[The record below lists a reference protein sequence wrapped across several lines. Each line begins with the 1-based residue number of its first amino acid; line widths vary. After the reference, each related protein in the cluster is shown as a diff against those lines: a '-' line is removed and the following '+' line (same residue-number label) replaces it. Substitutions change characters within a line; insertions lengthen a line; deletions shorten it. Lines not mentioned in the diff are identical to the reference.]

1 MSFVHLH
8 CHSEYSLLDG
18 LARIPQMVARAKEL
32 GQPALALTDHGV
44 MYGAIEFWQAA
55 TDAGIKPIIGME
67 SYLARG
73 KMSDRLPGEEAKP
86 YHLLLLAKDMTG
98 YKNLLQLASLAQ
110 LQGFYYKPRVDK
122 ETLAA
127 HSAGLICTTGC
138 LAAEIPRLLT
148 DDRQPEKA
156 RREIG
161 WYYDVFG
168 PENFFFELQD
178 HGLTELHEL
187 NKSLAALQPHF
198 NARFLATNDTHY
210 VTPDEAKPHDVLL
223 CIQTSKLVTDP
234 NRMRM
239 SDGSYYLKSRAE
251 MEAMFGQFP
260 GALDNTLLVA
270 EMCDLNLK
278 TKGYHLPHFPVPEGH
293 TPQTYLRQLCE
304 AGLVERYGSRAS
316 EPEVRQRLEYELE
329 VIHKMGF
336 DAYFL
341 IVWDLCRFARSRDI
355 WWNVRGSGASS
366 IVAYSSGITNLDP
379 LRNSLIFERFLNPG
393 RISMPDIDLDY
404 PDDRRAEMIEYTVQK
419 YGHEN
424 VAQIIT
430 FGTLGARAAIRDIG
444 RAMDIPLGEVDR
456 VAKLV
461 PSGPKVKLKDAFD
474 SPEFKDLYDS
484 QDYIRQLI
492 DTAGQ
497 LEGVNRH
504 ASTHAA
510 GVVIS
515 DQPLVN
521 YVPLHRPTKGADD
534 SALGIVTQFP
544 MEIIEKIGL
553 LKVDFLGLATLTIMR
568 RACELIERRHGRKL
582 ELASIPYLRRH
593 DDPAADADVRPLFEL
608 LSSGHVDGIFQV
620 ESEGMRNVLTSMK
633 PTEFEHIIAVVALYR
648 PGPMDYIPSF
658 VKRMHGEEPVAYHHP
673 DLAPI
678 LGETFGIIVY
688 QEQIIQIATKL
699 AGYSPGEADQIRKAV
714 GKKKQE
720 EIARHRQQF
729 IAGCLKNG
737 YTAAVAEAVYGDIE
751 FFANY
756 GFNKA
761 HAADYAMITCQTAY
775 LKAHYPVEYM
785 TALLSVARDDT
796 AKVALYAADARRMGL
811 TVLPPDV
818 NYSGLDFTIEER
830 GQEAAGQLSNG
841 HSAAAS
847 DAAHPT
853 PNDQLPM
860 ANYSIRFGLAAVK
873 NVGAGA
879 VQVILEAR
887 ERGGPFQSLSD
898 FCQRV
903 DLRAVGKRALECL
916 IKVGAFEAFGHSRG
930 QMLDGLDQ
938 IVNASASHFRAAE
951 SGQLSMFGGA
961 TDFGGVQLPKAKS
974 EIQRREMLTWEKE
987 LIGLYVSDH
996 PLQPVLGDL
1005 QAVVTHYSL
1014 QLGEDSNGQSVTM
1027 AGVVTSLRTHFT
1039 KKGDPMGF
1047 VSVED
1052 LQGHLE
1058 LVLFPRT
1065 WREVSPWL
1073 AVEQIVVIY
1082 GKVDAKGTGQ
1092 PKILVDSLT
1101 RDFKVT
1107 RSAEDN
1113 RPPAPPEPDRAPYE
1127 PRRAS
1132 PEPARAQPQPA
1143 GAPRAVSTA
1152 AASPHP
1158 AARRVAEFQPSWDD
1172 DGPPPWLDDELPL
1185 PDEDWQA
1192 DDGPEL
1198 AGAAPAQASVRPGN
1212 GNGQGEPGH
1221 AAHGTGR
1228 TNGSG
1233 APAGQTAAT
1242 KTAATQ
1248 GAASQLP
1255 ARKAATGNGHAGNGA
1270 NGGAGSRA
1278 ALRPPSPTTAAAS
1291 GGPAQLVVITIE
1303 STGDK
1308 ERDKRRLRRL
1318 HGLLTSYPGQDQF
1331 EFSVHDYDE
1340 RSYQLRFPN
1349 DTTGY
1354 CPDLERQLYE
1364 LFGPEAVSVR
1374 TL

>member
-178 HGLTELHEL
+178 HGLSELHEL
-187 NKSLAALQPHF
+187 NKSLAELQPHF

-404 PDDRRAEMIEYTVQK
+404 PDDRRQEMIEYTVQK
-419 YGHEN
+419 YGQEN

-430 FGTLGARAAIRDIG
+430 FGSLGARAAIRDIG

-456 VAKLV
+456 IAKLV

-474 SPEFKDLYDS
+474 NPEFKDLYES
-484 QDYIRQLI
+484 QDYFRQLI

-497 LEGVNRH
+497 LEGVSRH

-515 DQPLVN
+515 DRPLVE
-521 YVPLHRPTKGADD
+521 YVPLNRPTKGADV
-534 SALGIVTQFP
+534 SSLGMVTQFP

-568 RACELIERRHGRKL
+568 RACDLIEQRHGRKL
-582 ELASIPYLRRH
+582 ELSNIPYLRRH
-593 DDPAADADVRPLFEL
+593 DDPAADADVRPLFDL

-648 PGPMDYIPSF
+648 PGPIEYIQSF
-658 VKRMHGEEPVAYHHP
+658 VRRMHGEEPVTYHHP
-673 DLAPI
+673 DLEPI
-678 LGETFGIIVY
+678 LSETYAIIVY

-737 YTAAVAEAVYGDIE
+737 YTPAVAEAVYGDIE

-785 TALLSVARDDT
+785 TALMSVARDDT
-796 AKVALYAADARRMGL
+796 AKVALYAADARRMGIP
-811 TVLPPDV
+811 VLPPEV
-818 NYSGLDFTIEER
+818 NHSGLDFTVEEQDNKVI
-830 GQEAAGQLSNG
+830 GESVISNSG
-841 HSAAAS
+841 SARN
-847 DAAHPT
+847 
-853 PNDQLPM
+853 PNYQLPITS
-860 ANYSIRFGLAAVK
+860 YSIRFGLAAVK

-879 VQVILEAR
+879 VEVILAAR
-887 ERGGPFQSLSD
+887 RAGGPFASLSD

-903 DLRAVGKRALECL
+903 DLRNVGKRAIECL
-916 IKVGAFEAFGHSRG
+916 IKVGAFESFGHSRA

-938 IVNASASHFRAAE
+938 ILNASASQFRAAE
-951 SGQLSMFGGA
+951 AGQLSMFGGA
-961 TDFGGVQLPKAKS
+961 AGFGGVQLPKAKS
-974 EIQRREMLTWEKE
+974 EINRREMLTWEKE

-1005 QAVVTHYSL
+1005 QSVVSHYSQ
-1014 QLGEDSNGQSVTM
+1014 QLSEDANGQSVVM

-1113 RPPAPPEPDRAPYE
+1113 RSPALPEPDRAPYE

-1132 PEPARAQPQPA
+1132 PEPARAQPEPT
-1143 GAPRAVSTA
+1143 GAPRAISTA

-1158 AARRVAEFQPSWDD
+1158 AARRVAEYQPGWDD

-1198 AGAAPAQASVRPGN
+1198 AGGAPGQAPARPGN
-1212 GNGQGEPGH
+1212 GNGQGGPGH
-1221 AAHGTGR
+1221 GAHSPGR

-1233 APAGQTAAT
+1233 APAGQAAATQAAAT
-1242 KTAATQ
+1242 KA
-1248 GAASQLP
+1248 AASKLP
-1255 ARKAATGNGHAGNGA
+1255 ARKAAAGNGHTGNGA
-1270 NGGAGSRA
+1270 NGGTSSRA
-1278 ALRPPSPTTAAAS
+1278 ALRPPSPTAATTS
-1291 GGPAQLVVITIE
+1291 GRPAQLVVITIE

-1349 DTTGY
+1349 DSTGY
-1354 CPDLERQLYE
+1354 CPDLERQLHE

>member
-44 MYGAIEFWQAA
+44 MYGAVEFWQAA

-86 YHLLLLAKDMTG
+86 YHLLLLAKNMTG
-98 YKNLLQLASLAQ
+98 YKNLLKLASLAQ
-110 LQGFYYKPRVDK
+110 LEGFYYKPRIDK

-127 HSAGLICTTGC
+127 HSDGLICTTGC

-148 DDRQPEKA
+148 DDGQPEKA

-161 WYYDVFG
+161 WYYDTFG
-168 PENFFFELQD
+168 TENFFFELQD
-178 HGLTELHEL
+178 HSLPELHAL
-187 NKSLAALQPHF
+187 NKSLLELQPHF
-198 NARFLATNDTHY
+198 NARFVATNDTHY
-210 VTPDEAKPHDVLL
+210 VLPGEAKPHDVLL
-223 CIQTSKLVTDP
+223 CIQTAKLVSDP
-234 NRMRM
+234 NRMKM
-239 SDGSYYLKSRAE
+239 SDSSYYLKSRAE
-251 MEAMFGQFP
+251 MEVMFGQFP

-270 EMCDLNLK
+270 EMCDLSLK
-278 TKGYHLPHFPVPEGH
+278 TKGYHLPNFPVPEGH
-293 TPQTYLRQLCE
+293 TPQTYLRQICE
-304 AGLVERYGSRAS
+304 AGLPTRYAARAAD
-316 EPEVRQRLEYELE
+316 PDVRKRLEYELE

-341 IVWDLCRFARSRDI
+341 IVWDLCRFAKTQGI

-366 IVAYSSGITNLDP
+366 MVAYSSGITNLDP

-419 YGHEN
+419 YGQAN

-456 VAKLV
+456 IAKLV

-474 SPEFKDLYDS
+474 NPDFKDLYES

-497 LEGVNRH
+497 LEGVSRH

-515 DQPLVN
+515 DRALVEYLPLN
-521 YVPLHRPTKGADD
+521 RPTKGADV
-534 SALGIVTQFP
+534 SSLGMVTQFP

-568 RACELIERRHGRKL
+568 RACDLIEQRHGRQL
-582 ELASIPYLRRH
+582 TLTNIPYIRRH
-593 DDPAADADVRPLFEL
+593 DDPEADADVRPLFDL

-658 VKRMHGEEPVAYHHP
+658 VKRMHGEEPVTYHHP
-673 DLAPI
+673 DLEPI
-678 LGETFGIIVY
+678 LSETFGIIVY

-714 GKKKQE
+714 SKKKDD
-720 EIARHRQQF
+720 EIAKHRKQF
-729 IAGCLKNG
+729 IEGCVKLG
-737 YTAAVAEAVYGDIE
+737 YTPAVAEAVYGDIE

-796 AKVALYAADARRMGL
+796 AKVALYAADARRMGIQ
-811 TVLPPDV
+811 VLPPEV
-818 NYSGLDFTIEER
+818 NHSGLDFTIEKR
-830 GQEAAGQLSNG
+830 SIGQEMNRSIGKNQSTNRPIDQST
-841 HSAAAS
+841 HS
-847 DAAHPT
+847 PI
-853 PNDQLPM
+853 DQSP
-860 ANYSIRFGLAAVK
+860 AFAIRFGLAAVK

-879 VQVILEAR
+879 VEVILAARQQGEA
-887 ERGGPFQSLSD
+887 FASLSD

-903 DLRAVGKRALECL
+903 DLRNVGKRALECL
-916 IKVGAFEAFGHSRG
+916 IKVGAFETFNPSRG
-930 QMLDGLDQ
+930 QLLDGLDQ
-938 IVNASASHFRAAE
+938 IVNASASQFRAAE
-951 SGQLSMFGGA
+951 AGQLSMFGGA
-961 TDFGGVQLPKAKS
+961 AGFGGVQLPKAKS
-974 EIQRREMLTWEKE
+974 EINRREMLTWEKE

-996 PLQPVLGDL
+996 PLQPVLDDL
-1005 QAVVTHYSL
+1005 QAVVTHYSQ
-1014 QLGEDSNGQSVTM
+1014 QLNEDSNEQMVVM
-1027 AGVVTSLRTHFT
+1027 AGVVTNLRTHFT

-1058 LVLFPRT
+1058 LVIFPRT

-1073 AVEQIVVIY
+1073 ALEQIIVIR

-1092 PKILVDSLT
+1092 PKILVDSLS

-1107 RSAEDN
+1107 RSLEAASAQPP
-1113 RPPAPPEPDRAPYE
+1113 RPPAAEP
-1127 PRRAS
+1127 
-1132 PEPARAQPQPA
+1132 PARNP
-1143 GAPRAVSTA
+1143 T
-1152 AASPHP
+1152 P
-1158 AARRVAEFQPSWDD
+1158 AARPADKAPNPAPAQRVAEAAAPWDD
-1172 DGPPPWLDDELPL
+1172 SAPAPWLDDELPL
-1185 PDEDWQA
+1185 PDDDWQP
-1192 DDGPEL
+1192 DGGQDESDGERPAETARGGGGETAPNPASPPPALTPKMERAPNGASRSSMPAEL
-1198 AGAAPAQASVRPGN
+1198 PAPNPSAPQSRTNGNGNGHAPGN
-1212 GNGQGEPGH
+1212 GNGNGHNGH
-1221 AAHGTGR
+1221 A
-1228 TNGSG
+1228 NGANRQALRG
-1233 APAGQTAAT
+1233 A
-1242 KTAATQ
+1242 
-1248 GAASQLP
+1248 QLP
-1255 ARKAATGNGHAGNGA
+1255 AADQ
-1270 NGGAGSRA
+1270 
-1278 ALRPPSPTTAAAS
+1278 
-1291 GGPAQLVVITIE
+1291 PARLIVINIE
-1303 STGDK
+1303 TSGDK

-1318 HGLLTSYPGQDQF
+1318 HGLLTSYPGEDLF

-1349 DTTGY
+1349 HTTGY
-1354 CPDLERQLYE
+1354 CPDLERLLQE
-1364 LFGPEAVSVR
+1364 LLGPEAVVVR
-1374 TL
+1374 IL

>member
-18 LARIPQMVARAKEL
+18 LARIPLMVARAKEL

-73 KMSDRLPGEEAKP
+73 KMSERLPGEEHKP

-98 YKNLLQLASLAQ
+98 YKNLLKLASLAQ
-110 LQGFYYKPRVDK
+110 LEGFYYKPRVDK
-122 ETLAA
+122 EVLAA

-148 DDRQPEKA
+148 EDGQPEKA

-178 HGLTELHEL
+178 HSLPELREL
-187 NKSLAALQPHF
+187 NKALTGLQPHF
-198 NARFLATNDTHY
+198 NARFVATNDVHY
-210 VTPDEAKPHDVLL
+210 VMPDEAKPHDVLL

-234 NRMRM
+234 NRMKM

-251 MEAMFGQFP
+251 MEAVFGDYP

-278 TKGYHLPHFPVPEGH
+278 TKGYHLPNFQVPEGH
-293 TPQTYLRQLCE
+293 SPQSYLRQICE
-304 AGLVERYGSRAS
+304 AGLTERYGPRAAD
-316 EPEVRQRLEYELE
+316 PEVRQRLEYELE
-329 VIHKMGF
+329 VIHAMGF

-341 IVWDLCRFARSRDI
+341 IVWDLCRFALSRGI

-419 YGHEN
+419 YGQAN

-456 VAKLV
+456 IAKLV
-461 PSGPKVKLKDAFD
+461 PAGPKIKLKDAFD
-474 SPEFKDLYDS
+474 NPDFKDLYDS

-497 LEGVNRH
+497 LEGVSRH

-515 DQPLVN
+515 DRPLVE
-521 YVPLHRPTKGADD
+521 YVPLNRPTKGADI
-534 SALGIVTQFP
+534 SGLGLVTQFP

-568 RACELIERRHGRKL
+568 RACALIEQRHGRKL
-582 ELASIPYLRRH
+582 ELTNIPFTRQP
-593 DDPAADADVRPLFEL
+593 DDPQADADVRPLFEL

-658 VKRMHGEEPVAYHHP
+658 VRRMHGEEPVTYHHA
-673 DLAPI
+673 DLEPI
-678 LGETFGIIVY
+678 LRETYGIIVY

-699 AGYSPGEADQIRKAV
+699 AGYSPGDADQIRKAV

-720 EIARHRQQF
+720 EIARHRQLF
-729 IAGCLKNG
+729 IAGCLNNG
-737 YTAAVAEAVYGDIE
+737 YTPAVAEAVYGDIE

-796 AKVALYAADARRMGL
+796 AKVALYSADARRMGI

-818 NYSGLDFTIEER
+818 NRSGLDFTIEQQGEPVI
-830 GQEAAGQLSNG
+830 GNSSGTLVGVQPSSNG
-841 HSAAAS
+841 ES
-847 DAAHPT
+847 PVT
-853 PNDQLPM
+853 
-860 ANYSIRFGLAAVK
+860 NYSIRFGLAAIK

-879 VQVILEAR
+879 VEVILEAR
-887 ERGGPFQSLSD
+887 MLGGAFRSLSD

-903 DLRAVGKRALECL
+903 DLRNVGKRALECL
-916 IKVGAFEAFGHSRG
+916 IKVGALEAFGHSRG
-930 QMLDGLDQ
+930 QLLDGLDQ
-938 IVNASASHFRAAE
+938 ILNASASHFRAAE
-951 SGQLSMFGGA
+951 AGQLSLFGGA
-961 TDFGGVQLPKAKS
+961 GGFAEVQLPKAKS
-974 EIQRREMLTWEKE
+974 EITRREMLTWEKE

-996 PLQPVLGDL
+996 PLQSVLADL
-1005 QAVVTHYSL
+1005 QAVVTHYSQ
-1014 QLGEDSNGQSVTM
+1014 QLSEDANGQPVVM
-1027 AGVVTSLRTHFT
+1027 AGVVTSLRTHYT

-1058 LVLFPRT
+1058 LVVFPRT

-1073 AVEQIVVIY
+1073 AVEQIVVVQ
-1082 GKVDAKGTGQ
+1082 GKIDAKGTGQ
-1092 PKILVDSLT
+1092 PKILVDSLS
-1101 RDFKVT
+1101 RDLKVT
-1107 RSAEDN
+1107 RPVESRAA
-1113 RPPAPPEPDRAPYE
+1113 PAAT
-1127 PRRAS
+1127 PRDQSPAGKAAS
-1132 PEPARAQPQPA
+1132 PE
-1143 GAPRAVSTA
+1143 AP
-1152 AASPHP
+1152 
-1158 AARRVAEFQPSWDD
+1158 RRVAETPAGWDD
-1172 DGPPPWLDDELPL
+1172 TSPAPWLDDELPL
-1185 PDEDWQA
+1185 PDDEWLP
-1192 DDGPEL
+1192 DGVPGSE
-1198 AGAAPAQASVRPGN
+1198 AVANAPAAKAEPRSLVRSPAGVARSGGSQSGAPQGASPSAAVEAVAEHANGGNGSAHGYSPAAERLAEPLGVGGQAPQPGN
-1212 GNGQGEPGH
+1212 GVGKTARREAQRPAS
-1221 AAHGTGR
+1221 AA
-1228 TNGSG
+1228 G
-1233 APAGQTAAT
+1233 AGAMSPAGQ
-1242 KTAATQ
+1242 
-1248 GAASQLP
+1248 
-1255 ARKAATGNGHAGNGA
+1255 
-1270 NGGAGSRA
+1270 
-1278 ALRPPSPTTAAAS
+1278 PPR
-1291 GGPAQLVVITIE
+1291 LIVISIE

-1318 HGLLTSYPGQDQF
+1318 HGLLTSYPGEDRF
-1331 EFSVHDYDE
+1331 EFSVHDYDQ

-1354 CPDLERQLYE
+1354 GPALEQLLHE
-1364 LFGPEAVSVR
+1364 LLGAEAVAVH
-1374 TL
+1374 TP